1 MAKILVVEDEEKLRN
16 SVEKFLI
23 SEGFTV
29 CSADNGMD
37 AVKKIKAEIPDLMI
51 LDIMLPELSGIQVC
65 QIVRQDSDIP
75 IIIVTALGSEED
87 ILTGLGKGADDYIV
101 KPFRMRELVARIQ
114 AVLRRR
120 LPAQFL
126 KKVLYLGEL
135 TIDLETVR
143 LLKNGNRISLTPTEF
158 RLLSML
164 AKEPGRAFTRLQLL
178 EGAIGESY
186 ENYER
191 VIDTHIFNL
200 RRKIESNRGKPR
212 YIETVFGIGYRFGDM
227 I

>member
-1 MAKILVVEDEEKLRN
+1 MAKILVVEDEEKLRQ

-37 AVKKIKAEIPDLMI
+37 AVKKTKTEIPDLMI

-135 TIDLETVR
+135 TIDLETLR

-212 YIETVFGIGYRFGDM
+212 YIETVFGIGYRFGDL

>member
-1 MAKILVVEDEEKLRN
+1 MAKILVVEDEEKLRI

-101 KPFRMRELVARIQ
+101 KPFRMRELVARVQ

-135 TIDLETVR
+135 TIDLETMR

-212 YIETVFGIGYRFGDM
+212 YIETVFGIGYRFGDT

>member
-1 MAKILVVEDEEKLRN
+1 MAKILVVEDEEKLRK

-37 AVKKIKAEIPDLMI
+37 AVKKIKTEIPDLMI

-135 TIDLETVR
+135 TIDLETLR

-212 YIETVFGIGYRFGDM
+212 YIETVFGIGYRFGDT

>member
-1 MAKILVVEDEEKLRN
+1 MAKILVVEDEEKLRK

-120 LPAQFL
+120 LPAHFL

-135 TIDLETVR
+135 TIDLETLR
-143 LLKNGNRISLTPTEF
+143 LFKNGNRISLTPTEF

-212 YIETVFGIGYRFGDM
+212 YIETVFGIGYRFGDT

>member
-1 MAKILVVEDEEKLRN
+1 VAKILVVEDEEKLRI

>member
-1 MAKILVVEDEEKLRN
+1 VAKILVVEDEEKLRK

-135 TIDLETVR
+135 TIDLETLR
-143 LLKNGNRISLTPTEF
+143 LFKNGNRISLTPTEF

-212 YIETVFGIGYRFGDM
+212 YIETVFGIGYRFGDT

>member
-1 MAKILVVEDEEKLRN
+1 MAKILVVEDEEKLRI

-135 TIDLETVR
+135 TIDLETMR

-212 YIETVFGIGYRFGDM
+212 YIETVFGIGYRFGDT

>member
-1 MAKILVVEDEEKLRN
+1 MAKILVVEDEEKLRK

-135 TIDLETVR
+135 TIDLETLR
-143 LLKNGNRISLTPTEF
+143 LFKNGNRISLTPTEF

-212 YIETVFGIGYRFGDM
+212 YIETVFGIGYRFGDT

>member
-1 MAKILVVEDEEKLRN
+1 MAKILVVEDEEKLRI

-212 YIETVFGIGYRFGDM
+212 YIETVFGIGYRFGDT

>member
-1 MAKILVVEDEEKLRN
+1 MAKILVVEDEEKLRI

>member
-1 MAKILVVEDEEKLRN
+1 MAKILVVEDEEKLRI

-65 QIVRQDSDIP
+65 QIVRQDSDTP

-212 YIETVFGIGYRFGDM
+212 YIETVFGIGYRFGDT

>member
-1 MAKILVVEDEEKLRN
+1 MAKILVVEDEEKLRQ
-16 SVEKFLI
+16 SVEKFLLN
-23 SEGFTV
+23 EGFTV
-29 CSADNGMD
+29 CSTDNGLD
-37 AVKKIKAEIPDLMI
+37 AIKKIKTEMPDLML

-87 ILTGLGKGADDYIV
+87 VLTGLGKGADDYIV

-120 LPAQFL
+120 SPSQSL
-126 KKVLYLGEL
+126 KKMLHLGEL
-135 TIDLETVR
+135 TLDLENIR
-143 LLKNGNRISLTPTEF
+143 LLKNDKEIALTPTEF
-158 RLLSML
+158 RLLSMM

-178 EGAIGESY
+178 EGAVGEAY

-191 VIDTHIFNL
+191 AIDTHIFNL

-212 YIETVFGIGYRFGDM
+212 YIETVFGIGYRFGDRL
-227 I
+227 